1 MTSEMKEVELD
12 GRGKLKLE
20 VNWGVGIGGGLW
32 STGILLTEHLAKH
45 AALYDLVFKGKRVLE
60 LGSGTGLVGLAAARF
75 GPPLEVV
82 ITDLESHVDIC
93 KRNVA
98 AQDDMGAQASTC
110 FTCPCLTTKGLCSV
124 RVQAFDW
131 SSEVPEEL
139 GEVPFDVVLATDV
152 AYYEHLYAPFV
163 QASALERTAGQHT
176 LVLLGVTRTDTGP
189 AFFDALDKS
198 GFVYNLV
205 DQASHKGFGLFTVH
219 REQLDERPTM

>member
-1 MTSEMKEVELD
+1 MADQTVKTTTSTSEVKEVELD

-98 AQDDMGAQASTC
+98 AQDDMGAQD
-110 FTCPCLTTKGLCSV
+110 LCSV
-124 RVQAFDW
+124 RVEAFDW

-139 GEVPFDVVLATDV
+139 GEVPFDVILATDV
-152 AYYEHLYAPFV
+152 AYYENLYAPFV
-163 QASALERTAGQHT
+163 QALERTAGEHT
-176 LVLLGVTRTDTGP
+176 LVLLGVTKTDTGP
-189 AFFDALDKS
+189 AFFDALDKA

-219 REQLDERPTM
+219 REQLDERPTL

>member
-1 MTSEMKEVELD
+1 MADQTAATTTSTSEVKEVELD

-45 AALYDLVFKGKRVLE
+45 AALYDRVFKGKRVLE

-98 AQDDMGAQASTC
+98 SQDDMGAQ
-110 FTCPCLTTKGLCSV
+110 GLCSV
-124 RVQAFDW
+124 RVEAYDW

-139 GEVPFDVVLATDV
+139 GEVPFDVILATDV

-163 QASALERTAGQHT
+163 QALERTAGQHT

-189 AFFDALDKS
+189 AFFDALDKA

-205 DQASHKGFGLFTVH
+205 DQASHKGFGLFTVQ
-219 REQLDERPTM
+219 REQPDERPTM